1 MAATGHFACQVH
13 PTLQKAPMNTLP
25 ATTRPCVFISGG
37 AAGIGRATAQ
47 LFAQRGWFVGIGDID
62 VPGMAALQ
70 AELGPDVLMAQ
81 PLDVT
86 DANQWSTVLAAFFA
100 RTGRL
105 DVLVNNAGI
114 LLSGPFVDTALPRHY
129 RQLDINV
136 KGVLNGCHAG
146 HPYLAQTQGARVI
159 NLASSAAFYGQADL
173 AGYSASKF
181 FVKGLTEALNIEWQT
196 QGICVRDILPLFVQ
210 TAMVKGVDIGS
221 IQRLGVNLQPE
232 DVAAV
237 IWRATQHPGYGKVHW
252 PVGLQANFLYKLGA
266 ITPD

>member
-1 MAATGHFACQVH
+1 
-13 PTLQKAPMNTLP
+13 MNTLP
-25 ATTRPCVFISGG
+25 ATTRPCIFISGG
-37 AAGIGRATAQ
+37 AAGIGRATAR
-47 LFAQRGWFVGIGDID
+47 LFAQRGWFVGVGDID
-62 VPGMAALQ
+62 DAGLAALQ
-70 AELGPDVLMAQ
+70 AELGPDVLMTHT
-81 PLDVT
+81 LDVT
-86 DANQWSTVLAAFFA
+86 KADDWNAALAAFFA

-114 LLSGPFVDTALPRHY
+114 LLSGAFVDISLPRQY

-136 KGVLNGCHAG
+136 KGVVNGCFAG
-146 HPYLAQTQGARVI
+146 HSYLAKTPGARVI

-181 FVKGLTEALNIEWQT
+181 YVKGLTEALNIEWQA
-196 QGICVRDILPLFVQ
+196 QGICVRDILPLYVQ
-210 TAMVKGVDIGS
+210 TGMVKGVNIGS
-221 IQRLGVNLQPE
+221 IRRLGVKLQPE

-266 ITPD
+266 ITPDWLNRAIARMIAV

>member
-1 MAATGHFACQVH
+1 MGVDHVPGPGSVQDDRPFSVVAGLRAAQ
-13 PTLQKAPMNTLP
+13 
-25 ATTRPCVFISGG
+25 G
-37 AAGIGRATAQ
+37 AVAGILVFDHRLQVEVAGQ
-47 LFAQRGWFVGIGDID
+47 LD
-62 VPGMAALQ
+62 PGPH
-70 AELGPDVLMAQ
+70 AER
-81 PLDVT
+81 
-86 DANQWSTVLAAFFA
+86 LAAFEGVPRA
-100 RTGRL
+100 P
-105 DVLVNNAGI
+105 A
-114 LLSGPFVDTALPRHY
+114 LL
-129 RQLDINV
+129 RQR
-136 KGVLNGCHAG
+136 AA
-146 HPYLAQTQGARVI
+146 AQTQGARVI

-266 ITPD
+266 ITPDWLNRAIARMIAM